1 LAKNVFFG
9 KSPGVSAFSR
19 SASSIVGLVPRDP
32 AVWMSRSICRT
43 AASITSGA
51 AWPMFRTA
59 MPVEKSISRLPSTS
73 SMIAPEARALTIG
86 WIAGNADVMASVAP
100 RHPLLGLRSGDLG
113 QDLAFLWD
121 VQRAPPRSAAA
132 LT

>member
-1 LAKNVFFG
+1 MAKNVFFG

-19 SASSIVGLVPRDP
+19 SASSIVGSFPVTP

-86 WIAGNADVMASVAP
+86 WIAGNADVMAPSRRAIHSFDFGPGIWV
-100 RHPLLGLRSGDLG
+100 RTLRSCGMST
-113 QDLAFLWD
+113 
-121 VQRAPPRSAAA
+121 VRPPRSAVAR
-132 LT
+132 